1 VGEGT
6 LVSLDEARAAFPSIP
21 GVEFPTV
28 LNELQVLDYG
38 AEFGA
43 QGGRLTL
50 VPPIAGPSYR
60 VLVPLPD
67 EDGVAIAGIRPIE
80 TRAPLGTNTGW
91 NVRAAGSRAP
101 NLCELSGS
109 FLPFARTERER
120 LASGDPRNSLEER
133 YGDHQGYVEAV
144 RDAAEELVEKR
155 FLLEEDAD
163 RFVRGAEAST
173 VLR

>member
-1 VGEGT
+1 MAMVAWADRGDEQPVCEVPRVGEGT

-67 EDGVAIAGIRPIE
+67 QHRLAIPALRPIE
-80 TRAPLGTNTGW
+80 TRAPP
-91 NVRAAGSRAP
+91 A
-101 NLCELSGS
+101 
-109 FLPFARTERER
+109 
-120 LASGDPRNSLEER
+120 
-133 YGDHQGYVEAV
+133 
-144 RDAAEELVEKR
+144 
-155 FLLEEDAD
+155 
-163 RFVRGAEAST
+163 
-173 VLR
+173 